1 MLRGKVHAT
10 LIIGVTF
17 FMFGGVSQVA
27 GETLTAEP
35 EILEVIEVELIKV
48 TEPEF
53 ITVIEPEFIEITE
66 PDILE
71 PFVSSDGLTKRGGEL
86 KSLEYLMCAPLNGL
100 PNPGGMFVRGPVR
113 VNFTSIPPTITSE
126 YQYPSWSLF

>member
-35 EILEVIEVELIKV
+35 EIIEVIEVELIKV

-53 ITVIEPEFIEITE
+53 ITVIEPEFLEVTEPEFIEATD
-66 PDILE
+66 PDILA
-71 PFVSSDGLTKRGGEL
+71 PFVSSDGLTKRGGQQ
-86 KSLEYLMCAPLNGL
+86 KSVEQIMCGPSNGL
-100 PNPGGMFVRGPVR
+100 PAPK
-113 VNFTSIPPTITSE
+113 E
-126 YQYPSWSLF
+126 CLFEGQ